1 VIRSITFTL
10 PGSGRKPVG
19 GYKVVYEYANHL
31 SRRGL
36 EVAVVHPA
44 RLFAKGAPLKDW
56 LRLLRYVPCLID
68 KGYRPDRWFGVE
80 SKVRVLWVPSL
91 SQRYIPEADAVVA
104 TTWQTAEWVDTYK
117 PEKGKKIYLVQDYEH
132 YMTADAEIKERIR
145 RTFRSGLKT
154 LCISPAVTSMVREAG
169 GSIVAEIPNG
179 LDFAIYFRSR
189 SADDP
194 DRDMVGFP
202 ARTEKF
208 KGMADT
214 LQALKKVIDS
224 YPRMK
229 VWAFGPK
236 PVRGLPEWVC
246 FYLRPS
252 DNQLRELYN
261 RTKIFVTASYYE
273 GWGLPGAEAMACG
286 AALVSTDH
294 GGVRAYASHGETA
307 LLSPAGEPEALVENI
322 FRLVQDE
329 ALRIRIAEAGHDHI
343 RKFTWGRAVNQ
354 FLRAINES

>member
-1 VIRSITFTL
+1 MIRSITFTL

-19 GYKVVYEYANHL
+19 GYKVIYEYANHL

-44 RLFAKGAPLKDW
+44 RLYAEGSSLKD
-56 LRLLRYVPCLID
+56 RLKVLRYLPRLID
-68 KGYRPDRWFGVE
+68 KGYRPDRWFRVE
-80 SKVRVLWVPSL
+80 PKVRVLWVPSL
-91 SQRYIPEADAVVA
+91 SQRYIREADAVVA
-104 TTWQTAEWVDTYK
+104 TTWQTAEWVGAYK
-117 PEKGKKIYLVQDYEH
+117 PEKGKKLYFVQDYEH

-145 RTFRSGLKT
+145 RTFKSGLKT
-154 LCISPAVTSMVREAG
+154 LSISSAVTSMVREAG

-179 LDFAIYFRSR
+179 LDFTIYFRSR

-194 DRDMVGFP
+194 DRDMIGFP

-229 VWAFGPK
+229 MWAFGPR
-236 PVRGLPEWVC
+236 PVRELPEWVC

-261 RTKIFVTASYYE
+261 RTKIFVTASHYE

-286 AALVSTDH
+286 AALVSTEH

-307 LLSPAGEPEALVENI
+307 LLSPAREPETLAKNI
-322 FRLVQDE
+322 ASLLQDE
-329 ALRIRIAEAGHDHI
+329 SLRIRVAEAGYKHI
-343 RKFTWGRAVNQ
+343 QQFTWDRAVDK
-354 FLRAINES
+354 FLTVINEL

>member
-1 VIRSITFTL
+1 
-10 PGSGRKPVG
+10 
-19 GYKVVYEYANHL
+19 
-31 SRRGL
+31 
-36 EVAVVHPA
+36 
-44 RLFAKGAPLKDW
+44 
-56 LRLLRYVPCLID
+56 
-68 KGYRPDRWFGVE
+68 
-80 SKVRVLWVPSL
+80 
-91 SQRYIPEADAVVA
+91 
-104 TTWQTAEWVDTYK
+104 
-117 PEKGKKIYLVQDYEH
+117 LVQDYEH
-132 YMTADAEIKERIR
+132 FMTADDEIKERIR

-154 LCISPAVTSMVREAG
+154 LCISPAVTAMVREAG
-169 GSIVAEIPNG
+169 GGVVAEIPNG
-179 LDFAIYFRSR
+179 LDFTIYFRSR
-189 SADDP
+189 SVDDR
-194 DRDMVGFP
+194 DRDMIGFP
-202 ARTEKF
+202 ARSEKF

-224 YPRMK
+224 YPRMR
-229 VWAFGPK
+229 VWAFGPR

-261 RTKIFVTASYYE
+261 RTKSFVTASHYE

-307 LLSPAGEPEALVENI
+307 LLSPAGEPEALAENI

-343 RKFTWGRAVNQ
+343 QEFTWGRAVNQ
-354 FLRAINES
+354 FLTAINESLRKRKFVGVWYPPPTELVAGTRRLYRILKAPHLP